1 MVHVLVAGHIHHA
14 GIERLRAASDVT
26 LEVVE
31 AISVESYAPL
41 IERADAVLI
50 RTQPMPEEVIARASR
65 LRIVSRHGVGYD
77 SIDLEALNDRGIALA
92 VVGDVNSRSVAEHTV
107 MLMLAVAKHVRAYDR
122 ASRDGHWQFR
132 DSREAVDLEGKT
144 LLLIGFGRIGRVVA
158 ELACA
163 FRMRILVHDPF
174 VDDSLIRDAGATS
187 VPNIGA
193 ALEQADIVSLHV
205 PRATDAPLLGA
216 AQLARMKPSALLINT
231 ARGGLVDEDALDRAL
246 RAGRLGGAGLDVLVS
261 EPPRHDHPLLT
272 NERVLITP
280 HAAGLT
286 EECAMRMSVAAAE
299 NILDYFGGTL
309 DPGLVVNRDHVS
321 LVSATPLRA

>member
-174 VDDSLIRDAGATS
+174 VDDSLIRDAGATP

-193 ALEQADIVSLHV
+193 SLEQADIVSLHV
-205 PRATDAPLLGA
+205 PRATEAPLLGTA
-216 AQLARMKPSALLINT
+216 ELARMKPSALLINT

-246 RAGRLGGAGLDVLVS
+246 RAGRLGGAGLDVLIS
-261 EPPRHDHPLLT
+261 EPPGHDHPLLT